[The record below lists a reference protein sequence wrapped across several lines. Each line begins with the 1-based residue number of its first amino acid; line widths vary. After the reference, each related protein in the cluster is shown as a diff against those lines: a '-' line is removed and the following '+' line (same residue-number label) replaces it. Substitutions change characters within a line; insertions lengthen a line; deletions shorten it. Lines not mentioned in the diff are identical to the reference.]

1 MGTECKKI
9 LKRLQLSEA
18 DMKDPAIILA
28 KLQDHF
34 VPVRNILYESDIFSI
49 TLNSKYMKLIDQF
62 PIKLRQL
69 AERCNF
75 GTLEDEMVR
84 NRLVL
89 GCQAV
94 AEIHFFRGGGRGGQS
109 LLNFRKIHKFL

>member
-89 GCQAV
+89 GCGSWQWRK
-94 AEIHFFRGGGRGGQS
+94 FTFSGGGGGGGGGGKAS
-109 LLNFRKIHKFL
+109 